1 MVDMTVDRRISLEEA
16 AELLNDGETLALGGM
31 VLYRRPVAFVRQ
43 VLKRRSTPR
52 DLTLLALTAGF
63 ESDLLVGAGL
73 VTHVQTCYFGLE
85 VYGLAPMFSA
95 AVPVGKLTVIEE
107 TEASLG
113 FGLRATLAGVGFMP
127 GQGWLGTDLLS
138 TRPDIKTIQDP
149 YTGQEVVAFPS
160 VKCDVAVIH
169 AVKADRQGNA
179 ILGGNLAIDLE
190 LAQIADRTIV
200 TAEEIVDQLPGP
212 VDLLGVAVTGVAAAP
227 RGAWPTS
234 CYPLYPVDGGE
245 ILHYSEVCPDGFDE
259 YLAGFLTGTP
269 KI

>member
-1 MVDMTVDRRISLEEA
+1 MNTNKQISLEEA
-16 AELLNDGETLALGGM
+16 AKLLKTGEKLALGGM

-43 VLKRRSTPR
+43 VLQRSPAPSG
-52 DLTLLALTAGF
+52 LTLLAFTASF

-73 VTHVQTCYFGLE
+73 ITHVQTCYFGLE
-85 VYGLAPMFSA
+85 AYGLAPMFSS
-95 AVPVGKLTVIEE
+95 AVPAGKLTVIEE
-107 TEASLG
+107 TEASIC

-138 TRPDIKTIQDP
+138 ARPDIKTIRDP
-149 YTGQEVVAFPS
+149 YTDQELAAFPS

-169 AVKADRQGNA
+169 ALKADREGNA

-190 LAQIADRTIV
+190 LAQIADRTII
-200 TAEEIVDQLPGP
+200 TAEEIVDQLTGP
-212 VDLLGVAVTGVAAAP
+212 IDLSGVAVTAVAAAP

-234 CYPLYPVDGGE
+234 CHPIYPVDGGE

-259 YLAGFLTGTP
+259 YLAKFLTRTP
-269 KI
+269 TI